1 MSGLHMRGRVASRV
15 RAPRSV
21 GRKHA
26 GEVVLPQRGVSP
38 CSARLLEWRHG
49 GRLLTEGL

>member
-38 CSARLLEWRHG
+38 CQPAYWSG
-49 GRLLTEGL
+49 GMAGGC